1 MNPPKRGNPQTVEEC
16 GLQVV
21 ESTGTAKTTDG
32 NLPKPLR
39 AGKQYSMLYLFAQ
52 GARLHRFDAERL
64 GDHVLPSTVSDLQKS
79 HGIHFNREM
88 IKVPTRFGVEAR
100 VALYWLDGGHLE
112 RARKVC
118 GISEEGGS

>member
-1 MNPPKRGNPQTVEEC
+1 MNPPKRGNPQADEAS
-16 GLQVV
+16 GLQV
-21 ESTGTAKTTDG
+21 ESIGKDKTTDD
-32 NLPKPLR
+32 NLPKPPR

-52 GARLHRFDAERL
+52 GARLHRFEAERL